1 MAKSGHLGEL
11 KKPDLRTAH
20 STVKGLIR
28 DAILSGKLTAGT
40 RLVQTEL
47 AESLAVSIT
56 PIREALRELASEGL
70 VDFDAY
76 RGAVVHEPTADELDN
91 IYEIR
96 SQLLP
101 LSVRKGVLRITEGE
115 LAEARELAEQMGE
128 ASQADWVDMNR
139 RFHQVLDGA
148 SRNPHLTAILG
159 RLGDLSDLYVNLSVG
174 VRAERRLSA
183 GDEHQQ
189 LCDAFARGDTERA
202 VEITVR
208 HLRATVETAK
218 AAGLRSGPGADP
230 QSGIEELNGSR
241 GRDVR

>member
-1 MAKSGHLGEL
+1 MPKSYLGEL

-28 DAILSGKLTAGT
+28 DAILSGKLGAGT

-76 RGAVVHEPTADELDN
+76 RGAVVHEPTTEELEN

-101 LSVRKGVLRITEGE
+101 LSVRKGVLRITEAE
-115 LAEARELAEQMGE
+115 LAEARQLAAQMETSAGQRE
-128 ASQADWVDMNR
+128 WVDLNR
-139 RFHQVLDGA
+139 RFHQVFDGA

-159 RLGDLSDLYVNLSVG
+159 RLGDLSDLYVNLSV
-174 VRAERRLSA
+174 VARTERRLSA
-183 GDEHQQ
+183 GDEHRQ

-218 AAGLRSGPGADP
+218 AAFQRSDQGAEGPA
-230 QSGIEELNGSR
+230 GIDDFNGNR
-241 GRDVR
+241 DRDVS